1 MPKTKHLSRKAAL
14 RPKLH
19 SSKQEGRWSCCC
31 DMMLSIALKFHTIKH
46 WVSWSVGGWFECKHN
61 STALSCDI
69 CDDLILQRHMQ
80 SPASSVMSILCPC
93 TVLSCFIIML
103 HQSKT
108 KPTKCTRSN
117 RLIAVA
123 RQQKLQESSGKK
135 LNLTTSKINK
145 QLLVIQWYGQAC
157 CKLFDFTV
165 TSVIYYLLEVWDA
178 QLLELVPYLM
188 QALQMQI
195 KAWSQ
200 NLTPNFS
207 SHTFCC
213 AGGSCCQFT
222 SLHQQHLLV

>member
-1 MPKTKHLSRKAAL
+1 M
-14 RPKLH
+14 
-19 SSKQEGRWSCCC
+19 
-31 DMMLSIALKFHTIKH
+31 
-46 WVSWSVGGWFECKHN
+46 GGWFECTHN
-61 STALSCDI
+61 SIALSCDI
-69 CDDLILQRHMQ
+69 CDDLILQLHMQ
-80 SPASSVMSILCPC
+80 SPVSFVMSILCPC
-93 TVLSCFIIML
+93 TVLSCFISVL

-108 KPTKCTRSN
+108 KPTKPKKNNTGSN

-165 TSVIYYLLEVWDA
+165 TSVIYYLLEVWVA

-195 KAWSQ
+195 KA
-200 NLTPNFS
+200 
-207 SHTFCC
+207 
-213 AGGSCCQFT
+213 
-222 SLHQQHLLV
+222 